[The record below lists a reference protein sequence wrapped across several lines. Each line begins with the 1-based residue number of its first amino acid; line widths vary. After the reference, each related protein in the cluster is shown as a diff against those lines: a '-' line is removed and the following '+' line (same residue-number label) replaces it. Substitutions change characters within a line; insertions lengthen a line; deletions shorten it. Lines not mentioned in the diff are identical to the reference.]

1 MDLCDAINKAIE
13 DFGKDILSD
22 GKRLFNI
29 LSDYQAF
36 DNKAYRRAMDTLLS
50 IGFGRQLYLLFDKTE
65 SERQVKIK
73 SFISEIESEG
83 FASYSGVQNDI
94 YVLRHL
100 SKTCYAGVLAHEM
113 LHLWQ
118 NKNGLSPRRDICE
131 GFCNLG
137 SFEILKSNGT
147 QVAISRIS
155 ALEQDPDPI

>member
-1 MDLCDAINKAIE
+1 MDLCDSINKAIE

-50 IGFGRQLYLLFDKTE
+50 MGFGRQLYLLFDKTE

-73 SFISEIESEG
+73 SFISEIESDG

-118 NKNGLSPRRDICE
+118 KKMDFLQGETFVKAFATLDRLR
-131 GFCNLG
+131 F
-137 SFEILKSNGT
+137 
-147 QVAISRIS
+147 
-155 ALEQDPDPI
+155 